1 MTQPYED
8 LSPTPAE
15 NDSVAEPTLLEQM
28 GGISGLIY
36 TTLPILVLM
45 PVNNAYGLG
54 AALAASLGVA
64 ALIFLWRLFRKE
76 SLQPAISGLMGVGIG
91 AGIAWWTGDAK
102 GYFLYGIWMSLLFAV
117 VAVVS
122 VAVRWPIV
130 GVIWKGI
137 NGQDMLWRRDTRAR
151 RAYAWATLGWALV
164 FLARFIVQNNFYN
177 SDATDALWLARL
189 LMGWPLTGLVTL
201 FTIFMVRRAGK
212 LIAQGELEKTD
223 DEYDRALG
231 AERNPDDAP
240 DNTGVIDPVSGS
252 TAADTEARDR
262 GTRGHEQESN
272 THD

>member
-1 MTQPYED
+1 
-8 LSPTPAE
+8 
-15 NDSVAEPTLLEQM
+15 M

-45 PVNNAYGLG
+45 PINNAYGLG

-64 ALIFLWRLFRKE
+64 ALIFLWRLIRKE
-76 SLQPAISGLMGVGIG
+76 SLQPAISGLVGVGIG

-117 VAVVS
+117 VAVIS
-122 VAVRWPIV
+122 VAVRWPLV

-137 NGQDMLWRRDTRAR
+137 NGQNMKWREDTRAR
-151 RAYAWATLGWALV
+151 RAYGWATLGWALV
-164 FLARFIVQNNFYN
+164 FIARFLVQNNFYN
-177 SDATDALWLARL
+177 SDATTALWLARL

-212 LIAQGELEKTD
+212 LIEQGEQEKTG
-223 DEYDRALG
+223 DEHDPAPA
-231 AERNPDDAP
+231 AESNPDDAP
-240 DNTGVIDPVSGS
+240 DTPGTINLVSGN

-272 THD
+272 TP